1 MPCVHARACVCVC
14 VCVCMRARGCAH
26 TLMPSISN
34 FEPGDELPRNLE
46 HDGVEANP
54 NAVCITNFTCM

>member
-14 VCVCMRARGCAH
+14 VHMHTWMCTY

-46 HDGVEANP
+46 HYGVGANP
-54 NAVCITNFTCM
+54 NDVCITNFTCK